1 MRPRAEIVAT
11 LCHVRM
17 RSSIVCFTSDKSR
30 CKLQDVAS
38 VSLFV
43 LSLTQAWNFLN
54 SPLCS
59 TVALRPRFAY
69 TLDQCGHA
77 RSHRW
82 ASSATAEPPCTH
94 THIYVYI
101 YPERRTAMHVP
112 QVLGLRAREKLVSV
126 ANFKPRGTAFLELN
140 YAGEAC
146 GKIRKPTR

>member
-1 MRPRAEIVAT
+1 MHGATGGRHPPR
-11 LCHVRM
+11 
-17 RSSIVCFTSDKSR
+17 RS
-30 CKLQDVAS
+30 
-38 VSLFV
+38 
-43 LSLTQAWNFLN
+43 
-54 SPLCS
+54 
-59 TVALRPRFAY
+59 PRV
-69 TLDQCGHA
+69 H
-77 RSHRW
+77 
-82 ASSATAEPPCTH
+82 TH